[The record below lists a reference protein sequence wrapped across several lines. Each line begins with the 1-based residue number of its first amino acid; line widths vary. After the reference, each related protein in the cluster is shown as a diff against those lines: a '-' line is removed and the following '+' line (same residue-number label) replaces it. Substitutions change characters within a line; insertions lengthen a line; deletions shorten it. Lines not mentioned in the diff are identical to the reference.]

1 MLNEK
6 WGTYSVEDVEM
17 VLDHLCIHCATCPSI
32 NIVYYIMLQY
42 VPITLISLVV
52 IIIFRISM
60 VSPPLGHYIMYCN
73 IVQLVLKSC
82 VGQYTMFNGESGERY
97 GAQFLLLLNS
107 LDPLYFV
114 APPLCI
120 IEKIHE
126 IYTPVFGIISALYPF
141 SILLLAYIL

>member
-1 MLNEK
+1 
-6 WGTYSVEDVEM
+6 
-17 VLDHLCIHCATCPSI
+17 
-32 NIVYYIMLQY
+32 
-42 VPITLISLVV
+42 
-52 IIIFRISM
+52 M

-107 LDPLYFV
+107 LWTLDPLYFV

-120 IEKIHE
+120 IEKIHK
-126 IYTPVFGIISALYPF
+126 IYTPVFGNISAQYPF
-141 SILLLAYIL
+141 SIVLLAYIL